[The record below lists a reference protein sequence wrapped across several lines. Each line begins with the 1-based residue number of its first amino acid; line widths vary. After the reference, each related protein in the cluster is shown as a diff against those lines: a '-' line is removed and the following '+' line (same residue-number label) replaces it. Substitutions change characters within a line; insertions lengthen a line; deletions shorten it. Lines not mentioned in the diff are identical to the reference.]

1 MGEEFEKR
9 YLYWIDEAVKESEK
23 KDDFKS
29 LPGYG
34 KPLSKE
40 MLEGD
45 ALSSTLKNARYLPE
59 WLKLQKEIKQ
69 EIEKAI
75 KSNQRETLID
85 AINQKIKKYN
95 LTCPNQFQK
104 GLVSAKNLE
113 SQLKYWK
120 LMPFPALIHKNNC
133 Q

>member
-95 LTCPNQFQK
+95 LTYPNQFQK

-113 SQLKYWK
+113 SQLKYWS
-120 LMPFPALIHKNNC
+120 
-133 Q
+133 

>member
-1 MGEEFEKR
+1 MAHMSEEFEKR
-9 YLYWIDEAVKESEK
+9 YHHWIDQAVKESEK

-29 LPGYG
+29 LPGFG
-34 KPLSKE
+34 RPLSKE
-40 MLEGD
+40 ALEGD

-75 KSNQRETLID
+75 KSNQREALID
-85 AINQKIKKYN
+85 AINLKIKKYN

-113 SQLKYWK
+113 SQLKYWS
-120 LMPFPALIHKNNC
+120 
-133 Q
+133 

>member
-9 YLYWIDEAVKESEK
+9 YLHWIDEAVKESEK

-34 KPLSKE
+34 KPLNKE

-85 AINQKIKKYN
+85 AINQKLKIQPHLSEPIPKRP
-95 LTCPNQFQK
+95 CFSQK
-104 GLVSAKNLE
+104 PRKSAQILE
-113 SQLKYWK
+113 